1 MGRLVYSMITSAD
14 GFVRDDDGDFGWGEP
29 DEEVLAAVNEATA
42 GAGTYL
48 YGRRI
53 YELMHVWETD
63 PAIAGQSPES
73 AEFAKIWKR
82 AQKVVYSTTL
92 DEVRTERTQLR
103 RSFDP
108 VEVRALV
115 DSAPGDVTIEGPT
128 LAAHALREGLVD
140 AVHVWV
146 QPLVLGSGLP
156 FWPDSRIGLTL
167 RRERSFASG
176 VVELVYSLR
185 A

>member
-1 MGRLVYSMITSAD
+1 MGRLVYSMMTSAD
-14 GFVRDDDGDFGWGEP
+14 GFVADGDGDFGWGEP
-29 DEEVLAAVNEATA
+29 DEEVLAAINEATA

-63 PAIAGQSPES
+63 PTAAGQSPGS
-73 AEFAKIWKR
+73 AEFAEIWKR
-82 AQKVVYSTTL
+82 ARKVVYSATL
-92 DEVRTERTQLR
+92 DEVWTERTQLR
-103 RSFDP
+103 RRFDP
-108 VEVRALV
+108 AEVREIV

-128 LAAHALREGLVD
+128 LAAHALRAGLVD

-146 QPLVLGSGLP
+146 QPLVLGSGLS
-156 FWPDSRIGLTL
+156 FWPEGRLDLTL
-167 RRERSFASG
+167 RSERSFASG

-185 A
+185 